1 MNPQFEATGN
11 FDDWPPNEHGKPT
24 QAAVFGVFHPDKGK
38 VFELL
43 WSGSF
48 PDLEPAL
55 YWAAKKEM
63 EAVRKG
69 KWMMASRVAWQH
81 GLTPEEALAAVRKQM
96 EPQIDHALRSYAES
110 GDVDLG
116 SGPMRTI
123 GPDEPVPRYVE
134 ITPTRDDE
142 ADPLASFVLPAPGS
156 GPPSLPHIP
165 RDPRRP

>member
-1 MNPQFEATGN
+1 MNPQYEATAN
-11 FDDWPPNEHGKPT
+11 FDEWPANQHGTPT

-38 VFELL
+38 AFELL
-43 WSGSF
+43 WSGAF

-69 KWMMASRVAWQH
+69 KWLMASRVVWQH
-81 GLTPEEALAAVRKQM
+81 GLTPEQATAAVRKQM
-96 EPQIDHALRSYAES
+96 EPQIDQALRSYADGGGFEL
-110 GDVDLG
+110 GDA
-116 SGPMRTI
+116 PMRAV

-134 ITPTRDDE
+134 VVPAGDDD

-165 RDPRRP
+165 RDLRRP